1 MPLAGIRRTKRP
13 REPVSLDTCLDRALL
28 ALRAPI
34 EAAGATIERG
44 ELPTVAGDAG
54 LLAQVFQNLVGNGIK
69 FVAPGTQP
77 RVVVA
82 AVSRGEH
89 WEITV
94 SDNGIGIDPTQ
105 AQTIFQPFQRL
116 HGSKAYSGSG
126 IGLAICSRVIVRHGG
141 EIHVAPGDHGG
152 SVFRF
157 TLPSASTAPEHQPK
171 ESS

>member
-1 MPLAGIRRTKRP
+1 MNHTDP
-13 REPVSLDTCLDRALL
+13 DTLFALQDA
-28 ALRAPI
+28 ALRI
-34 EAAGATIERG
+34 R
-44 ELPTVAGDAG
+44 DRR
-54 LLAQVFQNLVGNGIK
+54 LLEH
-69 FVAPGTQP
+69 TTW
-77 RVVVA
+77 

-105 AQTIFQPFQRL
+105 AQTIFQPFQSL